1 MEMAKSSAAIGRGLV
16 WACLGKK
23 VIIVRFLIREDWNEI
38 QLFIKLEQ
46 ERIKLFRFLKSRDSG
61 FDHLPE
67 EQQAE
72 EIKYIKNGMNFA
84 KKVLTTKEC
93 DVLILDEVIG
103 LVDEGILELKE
114 LISLIEAKS
123 QDTIL
128 IISGKNLPE
137 ELEQYVDKISLIEYK
152 KNKYKIRFDID
163 NYKCYYVRN
172 NFIKVVEVAFLISIQ
187 VDMSGIWEAG
197 RKGKRRKDIFP
208 VEYVLGNM
216 VNNHMTVIL
225 FHC

>member
-1 MEMAKSSAAIGRGLV
+1 MEMANRQQLLVRDLYGLFREKS
-16 WACLGKK
+16 
-23 VIIVRFLIREDWNEI
+23 IIVQFLKGRIGNEI
-38 QLFIKLEQ
+38 QMFIKLEP
-46 ERIKLFRFLKSRDSG
+46 EIKLFRFEKSETG

-72 EIKYIKNGMNFA
+72 EIKNIKNGMNFA

-114 LISLIEAKS
+114 LITLIEAKS

-152 KNKYKIRFDID
+152 KN
-163 NYKCYYVRN
+163 N
-172 NFIKVVEVAFLISIQ
+172 IK
-187 VDMSGIWEAG
+187 
-197 RKGKRRKDIFP
+197 
-208 VEYVLGNM
+208 
-216 VNNHMTVIL
+216 
-225 FHC
+225 